1 MSDFAANISQF
12 VARANGNVDAV
23 VRKIIL
29 DIGTKIVMRSPVGD
43 AELWQSPPPP
53 GYVGGR
59 FRANWQY
66 TFGQPA
72 TQPTDA
78 IDPSGSSAI
87 SGIQSGVSANK
98 AAGLHYLSNNLPYAK
113 RLEEGWSTQAP
124 AGMVG
129 LTLVE
134 FENTVRDAAGGVS

>member
-43 AELWQSPPPP
+43 GDLWQSPPPP

-66 TFGQPA
+66 TFGEPA
-72 TQPTDA
+72 TQATDA
-78 IDPSGSSAI
+78 IDASGSSAI
-87 SGIQSGVSANK
+87 SAIQSGVGANNV
-98 AAGLHYLSNNLPYAK
+98 AGLHYLSNNLPYAK

-124 AGMVG
+124 SGMVG

-134 FENTVRDAAGGVS
+134 FENIVSNAAGGAS